1 MKNTNSLALRSA
13 KKAIEFIKKLDPENE
28 KEIQLWS
35 NAKLAEVPD
44 DANSVV
50 TAAII
55 WSWIEADS
63 CPVEEQI
70 VALWDVA
77 TDAARGKPGAG
88 MNGRN
93 FYADRM
99 TNLWD
104 AALDPFGVHND
115 REYCASANRALAAI
129 EEEENTREK
138 LADLEIQLQ
147 IAKSKLQEAE
157 NKSKE
162 ATENWMRQEYRKN
175 IYRCADITEDCRY
188 YAQDE
193 LEEETYYK
201 VNDLYRIS
209 NELVDA
215 AKKELDE
222 EKLRELSAAAE
233 ENMKTAQ
240 VLCHKNDD
248 QSKA

>member
-1 MKNTNSLALRSA
+1 MKNINSLALRSA
-13 KKAIEFIKKLDPENE
+13 KKAIEFIKKLDPKNE
-28 KEIQLWS
+28 KEIRYWS
-35 NAKLAEVPD
+35 SAKLGSVPD
-44 DANSVV
+44 DANSVI

-55 WSWIEADS
+55 WSWIETDS

-70 VALWDVA
+70 VALWDAA
-77 TDAARGKPGAG
+77 TEAARGKPGAG

-99 TNLWD
+99 RRLWD
-104 AALDPFGVHND
+104 AAVDPFGEHND
-115 REYCASANRALAAI
+115 REYCAIANRTLAAI
-129 EEEENTREK
+129 EEEENARQK

-162 ATENWMRQEYRKN
+162 ATKNWMRQEYRQE
-175 IYRCADITEDCRY
+175 IDQCASITEDCRY

-193 LEEETYYK
+193 LDEETYYK
-201 VNDLYRIS
+201 VNDLYCI
-209 NELVDA
+209 NEKLVDA
-215 AKKELDE
+215 AKKEHDE
-222 EKLRELSAAAE
+222 EKLREMSAAAE

-240 VLCHKNDD
+240 VLCHQNED
-248 QSKA
+248 